1 MKSVR
6 ATMASVVALAVAVA
20 GVIIWSSQRDS
31 SSDSDA
37 TSRQKNTAFIP
48 SSLDKT
54 WGTDG
59 YSLMTQA
66 SSIEVADTASTL
78 NGVTYSVGT
87 MSTANG
93 LRAVVFRTVDG
104 KSYTVKY
111 AINPLKERLMGL
123 GAFSSSIGRKIS
135 VDNAGNVWVVLSA
148 TTSTGTPTEHW
159 AVTQLKPNL
168 DYWASDT
175 STTCSS
181 VCGTVY
187 ASSISVH
194 DIQVNFDGNKV
205 LVATSAGMDLFNAT
219 AGRPL
224 PLGTISLTTGPNA
237 TNCKMTPTMLA
248 ADEADGFIA
257 VSQGSFKNI
266 VMVTFDG
273 RIPDCESS
281 MVTRSISSVH
291 VTGGSVTVFGT
302 FFKDVSFVSYLISRD
317 SLLFMDYAHVSVDDI
332 VGDKKLITGQAVGLG
347 VWRAMYG
354 TFTVQGDVPE
364 TYLLEFNDRRYDRN
378 QAIVF
383 ASLKSSTTGASIVSQ
398 PPMLT
403 VSRAGLVVASSFTD
417 ASSQGTAIA
426 VRYGLPDDSL
436 LAPPTFSVAEQNI
449 TVTYGQSNSIPVARA
464 INAESYSLAS
474 GSLPA
479 GMSLT
484 PSGDLVGSP
493 LSVGYYTARI
503 KASNPAGSAQT
514 VLYIRSEA
522 KLPGAPN
529 ILGVEYGSP
538 VTLIGYVEGAKG
550 SDKDVVSAHFKA
562 PDGTA
567 FNQQCSNGT
576 CVIVNRNLAENADV
590 PVTLKQSNETGAT
603 ESLNS
608 VIVRRNVLPEPHTNV
623 SVKGGTLSA
632 TVTYTSSTDLHG
644 VQVTDTTATV
654 TRSSDKS
661 VVKTFTSC
669 LPDKC
674 ILDGLPAG
682 SGYVATVTIVTAIG
696 NVTSAP
702 SAQFSVSEPAPVKT
716 GPELATT
723 DLSLLA
729 REDFVLP
736 LVATGTGD
744 IRFDVNYDDLAE
756 GMSFDAELNAIT
768 GAVNAGTYVVRYSA
782 TDRNGMTEGSVTIIA
797 TPSKLRAPGILPAFN
812 TYDRKFAVYPF
823 YKRDSDMS
831 AVRQFE
837 WTSTVTVGGAESTT
851 SGTCP
856 SFGKCTLPNAAWGQE
871 LTLTLKALPIADSGD
886 SESDVNTFIVRVPE
900 LPPAV
905 PTGKISFERMP
916 DINPETAVIMGN
928 VRMKPSMKFP
938 LSLRATATVQ
948 VDATTGCDLVNQQ
961 SVLRLE
967 GPRNGCSVDPFI
979 NVLRGDVTVAA
990 DDDGGVAN
998 VPTGTDEDGNET
1010 IDMYNI
1016 LSSRLSTILEPG
1028 EYTIEASTYVDLF
1041 KDDVLRE
1048 DVSDVE
1054 YDLWLTIITTPAEAE
1069 RLMKSDVVG
1078 KASTETVETTVTVLP
1093 DPAKRDVIPA
1103 DLQPAKST
1111 ALPGSEGAGGAS
1123 AASVSSLNVEAG
1135 IGKIVVTPNTL
1146 GGETSASVSI
1156 TASPGGRGCTTSPGT
1171 SCTIPGLSPWI
1182 SYTLTA
1188 NVTGGQGQLTTTA
1201 RPTLQW
1207 KAGSTVKVSSLG
1219 LSTATKAMA
1228 VNLKKGGV
1236 RVSGSCRLNA
1246 ARTSIA
1252 VGKSGSCRVVVQT
1265 TQKSKPKLA
1274 GAPLS
1279 ATAVV
1284 K

>member
-1 MKSVR
+1 MKSVK
-6 ATMASVVALAVAVA
+6 ASVAIIVAVAIAVA
-20 GVIIWSSQRDS
+20 GVIIWSTQRDS

-78 NGVTYSVGT
+78 AGVTYSVGT
-87 MSTANG
+87 MSTQNG
-93 LRAVVFRTVDG
+93 LRAVVFRTVNG
-104 KSYTVKY
+104 KTYDVKY
-111 AINPLKERLMGL
+111 AVNPLKERLLGL
-123 GAFSSSIGRKIS
+123 GAFSSSVGRKIS

-168 DYWASDT
+168 DYWGTET
-175 STTCSS
+175 SALCSS

-187 ASSISVH
+187 ASSISIH
-194 DIQVNFDGNKV
+194 DIQVNIDGNKV
-205 LVATSAGMDLFNAT
+205 LVATSAGMNLFNAT

-224 PLGTISLTTGPNA
+224 PVGTISLTTGPNA
-237 TNCKMTPTMLA
+237 VDCKMTPTMLA

-257 VSQGSFKNI
+257 VSQGGSRNV
-266 VMVTFDG
+266 VMITFDG
-273 RIPDCESS
+273 HIPACQSTFFLS
-281 MVTRSISSVH
+281 SISSVH
-291 VTGGSVTVFGT
+291 VTGGNVTVFGKY
-302 FFKDVSFVSYLISRD
+302 FKNVSFVSLYMTSD
-317 SLLFMDYAHVSVDDI
+317 SLLYMDDAYVSVEDL
-332 VGDKKLITGQAVGLG
+332 VGDKTLITGQAVGFIWD
-347 VWRAMYG
+347 VSYG

-364 TYLLEFNDRRYDRN
+364 TYLVEYNSDGNNGRG
-378 QAIVF
+378 QVIVF
-383 ASLKSSTTGASIVSQ
+383 ASLTNTATARAVSQ

-403 VSRAGLVVASSFTD
+403 VSRAGLVVTSSFTD
-417 ASSQGTAIA
+417 ESSNGTAIA
-426 VRYGLPDDSL
+426 VRYAVPNGSL
-436 LAPPTFSVAEQNI
+436 LAAPTFYAVRQNI

-479 GMSLT
+479 GMTLT

-493 LSVGYYTARI
+493 LSVGNYTATI
-503 KASNPAGSAQT
+503 AATNPAGSAQT
-514 VLYIRSEA
+514 VLYIRSAA

-550 SDKDVVSAHFKA
+550 SDKDVVSAHFTA

-623 SVKGGTLSA
+623 SVKGDPLRA
-632 TVTYTSSTDLHG
+632 TVTYTPSADMHG
-644 VQVTDTTATV
+644 VDALTTSATV

-661 VVKTFTSC
+661 VVKSFWGCSPESC
-669 LPDKC
+669 VLE
-674 ILDGLPAG
+674 GLPAG
-682 SGYVATVTIVTAIG
+682 SGYVVALTIVTEIG
-696 NVTSAP
+696 NVTSQP
-702 SAQFSVSEPAPVKT
+702 SAPFSVTEPAPEKKA
-716 GPELATT
+716 PQLATE

-744 IRFDVNYDDLAE
+744 IRFDVNYDDLVE
-756 GMSFDAELNAIT
+756 GLSYDAEMNTIT

-782 TDRNGMTEGSVTIIA
+782 TDRNGTTEGSVTITA
-797 TPSKLRAPGILPAFN
+797 TPSKLRAPGMLPAFN
-812 TYDRKFAVYPF
+812 TYDQKFSVYPF

-831 AVRQFE
+831 AVSQFE
-837 WTSTVTVGGAESTT
+837 WTSTVTVDGAESTT
-851 SGTCP
+851 SGTCV
-856 SFGKCTLPNAAWGQE
+856 SHGKCTLPNAVWGQE
-871 LTLTLKALPIADSGD
+871 LTLTLKALPIADLGD
-886 SESDVNTFIVRVPE
+886 TESDVNTFIIRVPE
-900 LPPAV
+900 LPAAV

-916 DINPETAVIMGN
+916 DTNPETAVIMGS
-928 VRMKPSMKFP
+928 VRMKPSMRFP
-938 LSLRATATVQ
+938 LALSETATVQ
-948 VDATTGCDLVNQQ
+948 VDATTSCDVINQQ
-961 SVLRLE
+961 TVLRLE
-967 GPRNGCSVDPFI
+967 GPRNGCSVDPYV
-979 NVLRGDVTVAA
+979 NVLRGNETVAS
-990 DDDGGVAN
+990 DDDGGVASI
-998 VPTGTDEDGNET
+998 PTGTDEEGNET
-1010 IDMYNI
+1010 IDTYNM
-1016 LSSRLSTILEPG
+1016 LSSRLSTVLEPG
-1028 EYTIEASTYVDLF
+1028 EYTIEASTFVDLF

-1048 DVSDVE
+1048 DSADVE

-1069 RLMKSDVVG
+1069 RLMKTDVVG
-1078 KASTETVETTVTVLP
+1078 KASTETVETTVAVLP
-1093 DPAKRDVIPA
+1093 DPAKEDVIPA
-1103 DLQPAKST
+1103 DLQPAKSN

-1123 AASVSSLNVEAG
+1123 AASVSSLTVEAG
-1135 IGKIVVTPNTL
+1135 IGKLAVTPNTL
-1146 GGETSASVSI
+1146 GGGTSASVTI
-1156 TASPGGRGCTTSPGT
+1156 TANPSGRGCTTSSGT
-1171 SCTIPGLSPWI
+1171 SCTISGLSPWI

-1188 NVTGGQGQLTTTA
+1188 KVTGGQGQLTTTA

-1219 LSTATKAMA
+1219 LSTAAKATA
-1228 VNLKKGGV
+1228 VNLKKGGI

-1252 VGKSGSCRVVVQT
+1252 VGKAGSCRVVVQT
-1265 TQKSKPKLA
+1265 TQKAKPKLA

-1279 ATAVV
+1279 ATAVI